1 MTIDLHPLSPL
12 MHPAYIAAMQSD
24 LPEELSAEVRD
35 LVSRRNTVPED
46 EIESIDGQLV
56 ARLYWYALRP
66 DEIAARVMARHH
78 LRSPVSVE
86 DATLI
91 LAALGEAGYP
101 IHGNG
106 APDYAGRR
114 PRDPAPVSG
123 AERAQVIWSAA
134 QYWASAAADG
144 RYISLG
150 DCRGY
155 LPRPVQHDSPG
166 QMHPMQRA
174 ALTLGPTHREGAS
187 YMRAHTRRLVLV
199 RR

>member
-1 MTIDLHPLSPL
+1 MTSIDIRPLSPL
-12 MHPAYIAAMQSD
+12 MHPAYLAAMQGD
-24 LPEELSAEVRD
+24 LPEEVSAEVRD
-35 LVSRRNTVPED
+35 LVSRRNTAPDD

-56 ARLYWYALRP
+56 DRLYWYALHP

-134 QYWASAAADG
+134 QYWASVAAEG
-144 RYISLG
+144 RYVSLG
-150 DCRGY
+150 DRADAGGLSGDAGAGEGVLDGPIVIRSARRGI
-155 LPRPVQHDSPG
+155 PSG
-166 QMHPMQRA
+166 
-174 ALTLGPTHREGAS
+174 TL
-187 YMRAHTRRLVLV
+187 M
-199 RR
+199 